1 MHCIVSERV
10 ALDAATW
17 SKVGELL
24 DEALAI
30 ADATERRAFV
40 DRSCGGS
47 TQLRDEVL
55 SLLDADRLVDVALPE
70 TRWIDEMVEQSATST
85 TDPAA
90 MIGQRLGAWRIDSL
104 IAVGGMG
111 AVYRG
116 GRADESF
123 EKTVAIKLLPRAF
136 TRPALAARFDV
147 ERRILARLD
156 HPGIARRL
164 DGGTST
170 EGVPWLVM
178 EYVEGVPMDRY
189 CDEKKLPIAA
199 RLQLFA
205 KLCDAVQY
213 AHQHLVVHRD
223 LKPGNIIVTT
233 EGESKLLD
241 FGIAAMLDAESA
253 STNEA
258 ASNAVAMT
266 PLWASPK
273 QRAGA
278 SVTTASDIYSLGVL
292 LYRLLAGHM
301 PDSSS
306 TSAADALPADLD
318 AIVQMAMQKKP
329 QDRYV
334 TVAQLAEDI
343 RRFLRQEPVAARTT
357 SVAYRATRFAQ
368 RHRGAVALAGAGLL
382 GIVLASIVALYQA
395 NRANFARERADLE
408 RARAERGLTRA
419 RTLANESLLTV
430 YDLLRNVPGTTP
442 ARALVAEKVAVALD
456 EMANDTHQN
465 ADLMREAGQS
475 WSRLAIIQSQTA
487 SASTGEITKADA
499 SFRRAISLLAST
511 FVAQPSNSAIAY
523 DLVRIMRVYGVYLAT
538 HNRVTEAPM
547 WLARAVTVAAAFAAA
562 NPDTRQIRMEASA
575 AAASLAFYARPSNS
589 AEHATRRAHALTAR
603 DVLEQLDLEPLT
615 PKQRTELD
623 DYRIYFY
630 GTLARAA
637 HTNDEGRLDAVGV
650 LNWAQKALAIAQT
663 AATANPDSAQASEQL
678 ATSLLDVS
686 AAASELKQHELAAE
700 RAADAML
707 VREKLHAADRADPGR
722 LSAFTYALASV
733 AEAQAKL
740 SGTSA
745 TQATRATLTKA
756 RELLH
761 DVKPELRH
769 QLDMITAEMG
779 INAVSA
785 RLDGRAAANTLDRN
799 VRAALCQSAENSLGM
814 IRKQQAR
821 WEAFHQQSLT
831 PELDEIQ
838 SEMQPCRR

>member
-1 MHCIVSERV
+1 MSERV

-24 DEALAI
+24 DAALAI

-40 DRSCGGS
+40 DRSCGGN
-47 TQLRDEVL
+47 TQLCDEVL
-55 SLLDADRLVDVALPE
+55 SLLDADRLVNVALPE

-85 TDPAA
+85 TDPAV
-90 MIGQRLGAWRIDSL
+90 MIGQRLGAWRVDSL

-123 EKTVAIKLLPRAF
+123 EKTVAIKLLPKAF
-136 TRPALAARFDV
+136 SRPALAARFGV

-156 HPGIARRL
+156 HPGIARLL

-178 EYVEGVPMDRY
+178 EYVAGVPMDRY

-241 FGIAAMLDAESA
+241 FGIAAMLDADSA

-258 ASNAVAMT
+258 ASNVVAMT
-266 PLWASPK
+266 PLWASPE

-278 SVTTASDIYSLGVL
+278 AVTTASDIYSLGVL
-292 LYRLLAGHM
+292 LHRLLAGHM

-318 AIVQMAMQKKP
+318 AIVQMAMQKQP

-334 TVAQLAEDI
+334 TVAQLAEDV

-357 SVAYRATRFAQ
+357 SAAYRATRFVQ

-395 NRANFARERADLE
+395 NRANVARERAEIE

-419 RTLANESLLTV
+419 RTLANESLFTV
-430 YDLLRNVPGTTP
+430 HDLLRNVPGTTP

-511 FVAQPSNSAIAY
+511 FVAQPSNPAIAY

-538 HNRVTEAPM
+538 HNRVTEAPI
-547 WLARAVTVAAAFAAA
+547 WLARAVTVAAAFTAAH
-562 NPDTRQIRMEASA
+562 PDTRQIRMEASA
-575 AAASLAFYARPSNS
+575 AAASLAFYARPGNP
-589 AEHATRRAHALTAR
+589 AEHATRRAHALLAR
-603 DVLEQLDLEPLT
+603 DALEQLDSESLT
-615 PKQRTELD
+615 PKQRAELD
-623 DYRIYFY
+623 DYRIYLY

-637 HTNDEGRLDAVGV
+637 HTADDGRLDAVGV
-650 LNWAQKALAIAQT
+650 LNWAQQALAIART
-663 AATANPDSAQASEQL
+663 GATANPGSAQASDQL

-686 AAASELKQHELAAE
+686 AAASELKQYELAAQ
-700 RAADAML
+700 RAADAAH
-707 VREKLHAADRADPGR
+707 VRETLHAADRADPGR
-722 LSAFTYALASV
+722 LSAFAYALASL

-740 SGTSA
+740 PGTNA
-745 TQATRATLTKA
+745 TQATRATLNKA
-756 RELLH
+756 RELLR
-761 DVKPELRH
+761 DVKPELRD

-779 INAVSA
+779 INAASA
-785 RLDGRAAANTLDRN
+785 RLDGRAATNTRDRN
-799 VRAALCQSAENSLGM
+799 VRATLCLSVENSLGM

-831 PELDEIQ
+831 PELDEIR
-838 SEMQPCRR
+838 SEMQACTR